1 MVQLAQPSINP
12 DVVSTLLDNGE
23 AVLMHMGTA
32 SYFSL
37 NPTGARIWQLLTAGL
52 PPAAIATQL
61 AEEYAVTSA
70 QAHQSVLALV
80 GQLVEQKLL
89 LVEDA
94 PA

>member
-1 MVQLAQPSINP
+1 MVQFTQQSINP
-12 DVVSTLLDNGE
+12 DVVSTQLDNGE

-52 PPAAIATQL
+52 SPAAIAAQL

-70 QAHQSVLALV
+70 QAHQSVLTLV

>member
-1 MVQLAQPSINP
+1 MTEGRQPSLNP

-37 NPTGARIWQLLTAGL
+37 NATGARIWQLLTTGL
-52 PPAAIATQL
+52 APAAIAEQL
-61 AEEYAVTSA
+61 AAEYAITPA
-70 QAHQSVLALV
+70 QAHQSVLTLV
-80 GQLVEQKLL
+80 GQLVDQQLL
-89 LVEDA
+89 LVADV